1 MDRQNFETRSCSV
14 CRGQGA
20 IRVLHSKKECLICN
34 NKYHSV
40 ILNNQ
45 KFFYSSNVSMCNHCQ
60 LVYVIDSMESVIAS
74 CSYCLGTGI
83 RTWIDKMVRP
93 YKKSRLEDELYRI
106 VVGSDE
112 EFREKI

>member
-1 MDRQNFETRSCSV
+1 
-14 CRGQGA
+14 
-20 IRVLHSKKECLICN
+20 
-34 NKYHSV
+34 
-40 ILNNQ
+40 
-45 KFFYSSNVSMCNHCQ
+45 
-60 LVYVIDSMESVIAS
+60 MESVIAS